1 MTVIIWCFI
10 SWKAPEDRCY

>member
-1 MTVIIWCFI
+1 MTVIIWCFN